1 MSKARRNKKAT
12 RFRRATARQAK
23 RRSAKKTRKSARLAG
38 ASAKRT
44 QKKSDASFDIPR
56 TKIRVVGVGGG
67 GSNIVEEIASRVPR
81 ADFFAANTDMQDLKK
96 VSGKVRVFPFGQKL
110 TRGLGCGMDAGLG
123 EQAARSEKDRI
134 KKLFEGQDISI
145 LIASLG
151 GGTGSGAVPVFA
163 EAAREAKNLVL
174 GIFTLPFEFEGKK
187 RKDIANLS
195 LEKLRPL
202 VNAYTVIP
210 NEQIFKTIE
219 KVTPFPQA
227 LSQLNRN
234 LADSLGG
241 LIDALHS
248 PGLINIDFADVRSVL
263 EGRGRLA
270 YAAAAVSAGPERAK
284 GALNALFA
292 NSLHEYG
299 VEGADRILFH
309 LVADKNV
316 KMHEVADVSRGIF
329 SLNPKARI
337 ILGITLRPEFRD
349 KLRIML
355 FAVGCVEG
363 LPAGKAGKQPFDK
376 LRVSREPEKKTMPTR
391 LAKVSAKRAGRQSVE
406 PRKKPRMVQ
415 KKTRRVKKILLAGQQ
430 EKTEEIIER
439 TRKNALD
446 LKQELDGKL
455 QEIQEE
461 EKKWDVP
468 AFLRVK
474 VKR

>member
-1 MSKARRNKKAT
+1 M
-12 RFRRATARQAK
+12 
-23 RRSAKKTRKSARLAG
+23 
-38 ASAKRT
+38 
-44 QKKSDASFDIPR
+44 PR
-56 TKIRVVGVGGG
+56 TRVRVVGIGGG

-81 ADFFAANTDMQDLKK
+81 VDFFAANTDMQDLKK
-96 VSGKVRVFPFGQKL
+96 VSGKVRAFPFGQKL
-110 TRGLGCGMDAGLG
+110 TRGLGCGMDADLG
-123 EQAARSEKDRI
+123 EQAARSEKERI
-134 KKLFEGQDISI
+134 KKLFEGQDVSI

-151 GGTGSGAVPVFA
+151 GGTGSGAVTVFA
-163 EAAREAKNLVL
+163 EAAREAKSLVL

-187 RKDIANLS
+187 RKDIAQAS

-210 NEQIFKTIE
+210 NERIFKTIE
-219 KVTPFPQA
+219 KTVPFPQA
-227 LSQLNRN
+227 LSMLNRN

-241 LIDALHS
+241 LIDALYS

-270 YAAAAVSAGPERAK
+270 YAAAAVSSGPERAK

-299 VEGADRILFH
+299 VAGADRILFH
-309 LVADKNV
+309 VTADKNI
-316 KMHEVADVSRGIF
+316 KMQEVADVSRGMF

-337 ILGITLRPEFRD
+337 ILGITLRPELRD
-349 KLRIML
+349 KLRVTL
-355 FAVGCVEG
+355 FAVGCDE
-363 LPAGKAGKQPFDK
+363 GKQPMQNN
-376 LRVSREPEKKTMPTR
+376 RESEKKV
-391 LAKVSAKRAGRQSVE
+391 AQ
-406 PRKKPRMVQ
+406 PRKKPRPVQ
-415 KKTRRVKKILLAGQQ
+415 KKVKHVKKVLAVTQQ
-430 EKTEEIIER
+430 EKKEEVIEKI
-439 TRKNALD
+439 RKNALD

-474 VKR
+474 IKR

>member
-1 MSKARRNKKAT
+1 M
-12 RFRRATARQAK
+12 
-23 RRSAKKTRKSARLAG
+23 
-38 ASAKRT
+38 
-44 QKKSDASFDIPR
+44 PR
-56 TKIRVVGVGGG
+56 TKVRVVGVGGG

-81 ADFFAANTDMQDLKK
+81 VDFFAANTDLQDLKK
-96 VSGKVRVFPFGQKL
+96 VPGKVRAFPFGQKL
-110 TRGLGCGMDAGLG
+110 TRGLGCGMDADLG
-123 EQAARSEKDRI
+123 EQAARSEKERI
-134 KKLFEGQDISI
+134 KKLFEGQDVSI

-163 EAAREAKNLVL
+163 EAAREAKSLVL

-187 RKDIANLS
+187 RREIAQAS

-210 NEQIFKTIE
+210 NERIFKTIE
-219 KVTPFPQA
+219 KTTPFPQA
-227 LSQLNRN
+227 LSMLNRN

-241 LIDALHS
+241 LIDALYS

-270 YAAAAVSAGPERAK
+270 YAVATVSSGPDRAK

-299 VEGADRILFH
+299 VAGADRILFH
-309 LVADKNV
+309 LAADKNL
-316 KMHEVADVSRGIF
+316 KMQEVADVSRGIF

-337 ILGITLRPEFRD
+337 ILGITLRPELRD
-349 KLRIML
+349 KLRVMV
-355 FAVGCVEG
+355 FAVGCMEST
-363 LPAGKAGKQPFDK
+363 PAQARRQPMQDT
-376 LRVSREPEKKTMPTR
+376 REPEKKV
-391 LAKVSAKRAGRQSVE
+391 AE
-406 PRKKPRMVQ
+406 PRKKRRVVQ
-415 KKTRRVKKILLAGQQ
+415 KKARLAARQAKRVKKSLAVTQRDHKEETI
-430 EKTEEIIER
+430 EKI
-439 TRKNALD
+439 RKNALD